1 MTMPTTTFASGLRV
15 ANFSSPHSFRFTD
28 GSELAACTAER
39 ANLSKLNAE
48 EIEIPREGWV
58 DIRLSFRLNVTILSM
73 LKEAYDLWD
82 RGEVDVIIT
91 PFPVISA
98 MKESPDLLGFDPNDP
113 EAHPFRT
120 IRTADRVTKVNHS
133 DRFCI

>member
-1 MTMPTTTFASGLRV
+1 MTMPTATLASGLRV
-15 ANFSSPHSFRFTD
+15 ANFSSPHPFRFTD
-28 GSELAACTAER
+28 GSELGACTAER

-58 DIRLSFRLNVTILSM
+58 DIRLSFRLNPGILAM
-73 LKEAYDLWD
+73 LKEAYDLWAN
-82 RGEVDVIIT
+82 GGVDVVIT

-98 MKESPDLLGFDPNDP
+98 MKASPDLLGFDPNDP